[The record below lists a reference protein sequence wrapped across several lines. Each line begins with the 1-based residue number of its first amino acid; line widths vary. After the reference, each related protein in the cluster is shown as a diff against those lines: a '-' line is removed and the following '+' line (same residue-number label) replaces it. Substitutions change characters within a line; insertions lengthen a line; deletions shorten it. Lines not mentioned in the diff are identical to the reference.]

1 MMFKRF
7 ILFLFLLL
15 LPFSAMAQTK
25 LPTIEPLSGEKDVGA
40 AISPL
45 KKGQIA
51 PFTGV
56 LLSPKAVASV
66 ITELDSFG
74 ERIKIETDK
83 TKGDDT
89 AQCDFQV
96 NVVKIQAEADAK
108 VAQAKLDE
116 ALKRVEIFQ
125 NMVNQQQSTS
135 SDPLLWGGLG
145 FGIGVA
151 ATILI
156 VYASNHVTQ

>member
-1 MMFKRF
+1 MFKRF
-7 ILFLFLLL
+7 ILVLFLLL

-25 LPTIEPLSGEKDVGA
+25 LPTVEPLPGEKDVGA

-66 ITELDSFG
+66 IAELDSFG

-83 TKGDDT
+83 TKGEDK

-96 NVVKIQAEADAK
+96 NSVKIQAEADAK